1 MMNPANSKSDEGL
14 CSVKVIDIDMPFGSM
29 VIFMI
34 KWALA
39 SIPAAFILGAIAW
52 FVFAAVGKFSERGYR
67 SDAQL
72 STKAPE
78 YAKVPEVAIRSTV
91 PRTSFELEA
100 YKSDDAKIR
109 DLLKAKRASCLN
121 MFAFAEK
128 SNGSNVWIECRETGG
143 KVIIFIWSRPWDTL
157 AGPYEP

>member
-1 MMNPANSKSDEGL
+1 MNSADSNASEGL
-14 CSVKVIDIDMPFGSM
+14 SAVKVVDIDMPFGSM

-34 KWALA
+34 KWSLA

-52 FVFAAVGKFSERGYR
+52 FVFAAVGKFGERGYR
-67 SDAQL
+67 SDAQI

-91 PRTSFELEA
+91 PRTSFEIEA

-109 DLLKAKRASCLN
+109 GLLKAKGAPCLN
-121 MFAFAEK
+121 MVAFAEK
-128 SNGSNVWIECRETGG
+128 NNGSNVWIECRESAG
-143 KVIIFIWSRPWDTL
+143 KTRIFIWSRPWDTL